1 MKLSVP
7 ELELMLSSLRAD
19 TVGTYGSDRQER
31 IDRLVRKLVVVLH
44 KEKGSVK

>member
-19 TVGTYGSDRQER
+19 TLGTYGSDRQER
-31 IDRLVRKLVVVLH
+31 IDKLMAKL
-44 KEKGSVK
+44 KRERVK

>member
-31 IDRLVRKLVVVLH
+31 IDKLVRKLVVVLH
-44 KEKGSVK
+44 KEKVSA